1 MCAWAERVAVALLAV
16 GIAGASP
23 AAGKRYG
30 LGTPA
35 TAEQIAG
42 WDIDIRAD
50 GVGLPPGEGTA
61 EQGAS
66 IYMQQCASCHG
77 EFGEGRGR
85 FPVLMGG
92 QGTLHSED
100 PVKTVGSY
108 WPYASTVFDYVR
120 RAKPFGHAQSLSNDE
135 VYAIT
140 AFLLNLN
147 EIVDY
152 DEVLNAETLAAV
164 QMPNRDGFIK
174 DDRPDVPAGE
184 PCMSACRAEVK
195 VIGTARIIDVTPHDE
210 GGGSSPAVRS
220 KAGEADGD
228 PSRGKTV
235 FAACGACHS
244 LNDGEHRVGPSLHG
258 VIGRRAGSSE
268 GFARY
273 SAAMKDSGVT
283 WDEESLARYIA
294 SPQSFVV
301 GTSMPFPGLPE
312 ASDVRDV
319 VAYLRQTADR

>member
-1 MCAWAERVAVALLAV
+1 MCAWVERVAVVVLALGV
-16 GIAGASP
+16 AGALP

-42 WDIDIRAD
+42 WDIDIRPD

-61 EQGAS
+61 EQGEAV
-66 IYMQQCASCHG
+66 YVKQCATCHG
-77 EFGEGRGR
+77 EFGEAIGR

-92 QGTLHSED
+92 RGTLTSED

-120 RAKPFGHAQSLSNDE
+120 RAMPFGHAQSLTDDE
-135 VYAIT
+135 VYGIT
-140 AFLLNLN
+140 AFVLNLN
-147 EIVDY
+147 EIVEY
-152 DEVLNAETLAAV
+152 DEVMNARTLAAV

-184 PCMSACRAEVK
+184 PCMSACRGEVK
-195 VIGTARIIDVTPHDE
+195 VTGKARIIDVTPEGE
-210 GGGSSPAVRS
+210 GGESSRAARS
-220 KAGEADGD
+220 SAGDAGGD

-258 VIGRRAGSSE
+258 VIGRKAGSAQ
-268 GFARY
+268 GFERY
-273 SAAMKDSGVT
+273 STAMKASGMT
-283 WDEESLARYIA
+283 WDEESLSRYIA
-294 SPQSFVV
+294 SPQSFVA
-301 GTSMPFPGLPE
+301 GTNMPFPGLPD

-319 VAYLRQTADR
+319 VAYLRESAVR